1 MNILLQHATV
11 LYYDN
16 GWQTIP
22 DGYIGI
28 RDETIDYLGTEKP
41 QTQYE
46 DIKDMS
52 LHLVMPGFYNMH
64 THTGM
69 SILRGIG
76 SALPLDRWLT
86 EAVFPAEMR
95 MIPSDIRAGS
105 RLAIMEMLASGVV
118 SFSDMYH
125 LPDSYVKD
133 VIDIGIKA
141 NLSSPIMSIGS
152 QTEADVQAMLQKS
165 VDFHRQWHNTA
176 GGRVLV
182 DFAIHAEY
190 TSTPEIVRQ
199 YSRMCA
205 ENKGRMHLHLSETRS
220 EHEECKQRHGVT
232 PARYFYQNGTFDNP
246 TNAAHCVW
254 VEPDDMDLMLEKGVT
269 PIHNPSSNMKLGCG
283 FMPIRGMK
291 ERGIRITLGTDSDA
305 SNNNQDLVEEIHM
318 TSLIH
323 CGFQLDPTIVDPEE
337 VLLMATLNGAAAQ
350 GRTDCGNIQ
359 TGMKADLIAINLD
372 KPHLLPVH
380 DLPSLI
386 VYSMHA
392 ADVDLTMVNGKIL
405 YERGEFKTLD
415 FEDVKKELRLSYNRL
430 FQGYQAGVK

>member
-1 MNILLQHATV
+1 MSTLLQHATV

-16 GWQTIP
+16 GWQTIQ

-28 RDETIDYLGTEKP
+28 RDETIDYLGSEKP
-41 QTQYE
+41 QAQYDE
-46 DIKDMS
+46 GKDMS

-76 SALPLDRWLT
+76 SALPLGRWLT
-86 EAVFPAEMR
+86 EAVFPVEMR
-95 MIPSDIRAGS
+95 MLPSDIRAGS

-125 LPDSYVKD
+125 LPDSYVQD

-141 NLSSPIMSIGS
+141 NLSSPIMLFGS
-152 QTEADVQAMLQKS
+152 QSEADIQAILHKS
-165 VDFHRQWHNTA
+165 VDFHHQWHNSA
-176 GGRVLV
+176 AGRVLV

-190 TSTPEIVRQ
+190 TSTPEMVRQ

-205 ENKGRMHLHLSETRS
+205 ENNGRMHLHLSETRS

-254 VEPDDMDLMLEKGVT
+254 VEPDDMDLMRENGVT
-269 PIHNPSSNMKLGCG
+269 PVHNPSSNMKLGSG
-283 FMPIRGMK
+283 FMPIKGMK

-305 SNNNQDLVEEIHM
+305 SNNNQDMVEEIRM
-318 TSLIH
+318 ASLLH
-323 CGFQLDPTIVDPEE
+323 CGFQLDPTIVVPEE

-350 GRTDCGNIQ
+350 GRRDCGNIQ
-359 TGMKADLIAINLD
+359 VGMKADLIAINLD

-386 VYSMHA
+386 VYSLHA

-430 FQGYQAGVK
+430 F